1 MRRADLFLGVV
12 VAVVGALALEMAL
25 HLAMFA
31 QSGAPGPGF
40 FPRLI
45 TILLTGLGVIL
56 AVTSLRRPRQA
67 GGAGALGDRPAGQEA
82 GPGQQNQ
89 EAVIGPLDPG
99 PLAAGPE
106 TAGDGRR
113 RFLRA
118 GSLWLLF
125 SLAVPLVVVLGFVP
139 AAVAFIYVLLFTL
152 EKRRNWRAVAVAI
165 AAPVAVSFIFTVLL
179 KVQLPQG
186 ALSHLPLGI

>member
-1 MRRADLFLGVV
+1 MRRADLVLGVV

-25 HLAMFA
+25 HLALFA

-45 TILLTGLGVIL
+45 AILLTGLGVIL
-56 AVTSLRRPRQA
+56 AVTSLRRPRRTE
-67 GGAGALGDRPAGQEA
+67 GARDTESLEGA
-82 GPGQQNQ
+82 
-89 EAVIGPLDPG
+89 
-99 PLAAGPE
+99 E

-118 GSLWLLF
+118 ASLWLLF
-125 SLAVPLVVVLGFVP
+125 SLAVPLVAILGFVP

>member
-1 MRRADLFLGVV
+1 MRRADLVLGVV

-25 HLAMFA
+25 HLALFA

-45 TILLTGLGVIL
+45 AILLTGLGLIL

-67 GGAGALGDRPAGQEA
+67 EGAGDTASVAEGAG
-82 GPGQQNQ
+82 
-89 EAVIGPLDPG
+89 
-99 PLAAGPE
+99 

-118 GSLWLLF
+118 ASLWLLF
-125 SLAVPLVVVLGFVP
+125 SLAVPLVAILGFVP
-139 AAVAFIYVLLFTL
+139 ASVAFIYVLLFTL
-152 EKRRNWRAVAVAI
+152 EKRRNWRAVAVEI

>member
-1 MRRADLFLGVV
+1 MRRADLVLGVV
-12 VAVVGALALEMAL
+12 VAVVGALAVEMAL
-25 HLAMFA
+25 HLALFA

-45 TILLTGLGVIL
+45 AILLTGLGLIL

-67 GGAGALGDRPAGQEA
+67 EGAGDTASVAEGAGDT
-82 GPGQQNQ
+82 
-89 EAVIGPLDPG
+89 V
-99 PLAAGPE
+99 PLAEGDG

-118 GSLWLLF
+118 ASLWLLF
-125 SLAVPLVVVLGFVP
+125 SLAVPLVAILGFVP
-139 AAVAFIYVLLFTL
+139 ASVAFIYVLLFTL